1 MAQDRFIVIHEEG
14 IIHVKQIIVD
24 RLTGVNYLRSITA
37 KSESMVPLYDPYG
50 KPIVS
55 PIASQRPP
63 QMPPQMPAQMSP
75 QMPPQIP
82 VQRPPYMPPQ

>member
-50 KPIVS
+50 KPIV
-55 PIASQRPP
+55 
-63 QMPPQMPAQMSP
+63 
-75 QMPPQIP
+75 
-82 VQRPPYMPPQ
+82 